1 MYWPTSSTHKPSVNP
16 VILTK
21 VLALSQYISSTSGLN
36 IAVALPLVH
45 TSISL
50 SKSLDNYLNLHFSQ
64 TELDLQRYLQ
74 QLYHFLFDAFL
85 IKLS

>member
-1 MYWPTSSTHKPSVNP
+1 MLNNLLTTVQTPLKCIGLLAPHKPSVNP

-50 SKSLDNYLNLHFSQ
+50 SKSLG
-64 TELDLQRYLQ
+64 
-74 QLYHFLFDAFL
+74 
-85 IKLS
+85 